1 MELTKIHTDFPL
13 LSRKVHGKPLVYL
26 DNGATTQ
33 KPQIVIDAITDY
45 YTEYNS
51 NIHRGVHHLSQLAT
65 EKYEVARKT
74 IQQFIGA
81 QFSHEIIFSP
91 GTTSSINLVASSW
104 GRANV
109 SADDEVLISAME
121 HHSNIVPWQMLCE
134 EKGAKLK
141 VIPMNDNGEL
151 IMEQF
156 ESLLSSKTKIVA
168 INHISNT
175 LGTINPVEKIIAM
188 AHDKG
193 SLVLVDGAQ
202 SVAHM
207 PIDVVSLNA
216 DFYVFSGHKL
226 FGPTGVG
233 ILYGKEAILNEMP
246 PYQGGGD
253 MIKSVSFE
261 KTTYNEL
268 PHKFEAGTP
277 NIVGGIGLGKAI
289 EYINEIGFDFIIEQE
304 SQLKNAATKM
314 LESIE
319 DVKII
324 GQAKQKASVISFT
337 INGFHPLDVGTILD
351 QLGISIRT
359 GHHCTQPIMDF
370 YNIPGTIRASFA
382 FYNTLEDIEKLRAGI
397 LTAKTMLS

>member
-1 MELTKIHTDFPL
+1 MEVTQIRTDFPL

-65 EKYEVARKT
+65 EKYEGARKT

-175 LGTINPVEKIIAM
+175 LGTINPIEEIIAM

-193 SLVLVDGAQ
+193 SLVLIDGAQ
-202 SVAHM
+202 SIAHM

-304 SQLKNAATKM
+304 SQLKNAATNM

-319 DVKII
+319 GVKII
-324 GQAKQKASVISFT
+324 GQAQQKASVISFT

-382 FYNTLEDIEKLRAGI
+382 FCNTLEDIEKLRAGI

>member
-1 MELTKIHTDFPL
+1 MEVTQIRTDFPL

-168 INHISNT
+168 VNHISNT

-216 DFYVFSGHKL
+216 DF
-226 FGPTGVG
+226 
-233 ILYGKEAILNEMP
+233 M
-246 PYQGGGD
+246 
-253 MIKSVSFE
+253 SF
-261 KTTYNEL
+261 
-268 PHKFEAGTP
+268 
-277 NIVGGIGLGKAI
+277 
-289 EYINEIGFDFIIEQE
+289 
-304 SQLKNAATKM
+304 
-314 LESIE
+314 
-319 DVKII
+319 
-324 GQAKQKASVISFT
+324 
-337 INGFHPLDVGTILD
+337 
-351 QLGISIRT
+351 LGINYLV
-359 GHHCTQPIMDF
+359 QP
-370 YNIPGTIRASFA
+370 
-382 FYNTLEDIEKLRAGI
+382 E
-397 LTAKTMLS
+397 

>member
-1 MELTKIHTDFPL
+1 MEVTQIRTDFPL

-65 EKYEVARKT
+65 EKYEGARKT

-175 LGTINPVEKIIAM
+175 LGTINPIEEIIAM

-193 SLVLVDGAQ
+193 SLVLIDGAQ
-202 SVAHM
+202 SIAHM

-233 ILYGKEAILNEMP
+233 ILYGKEAILNEMA

-304 SQLKNAATKM
+304 SQLKNAATNM

-319 DVKII
+319 GVKII
-324 GQAKQKASVISFT
+324 GQAQQKASVISFT